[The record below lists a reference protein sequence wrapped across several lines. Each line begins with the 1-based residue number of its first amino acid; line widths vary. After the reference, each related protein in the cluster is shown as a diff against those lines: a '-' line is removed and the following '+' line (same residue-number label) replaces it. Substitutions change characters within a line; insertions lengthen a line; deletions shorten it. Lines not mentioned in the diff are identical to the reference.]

1 MVVPRQEIKAVVRF
15 TEHLRAP
22 ELSNPSDC
30 AAHSI
35 TALTSRVQSSVN
47 LGGRN
52 RSYSSAVRRLK
63 SKNPEKTHTHTDTVR
78 RSDRWIDG

>member
-1 MVVPRQEIKAVVRF
+1 MKYEYKITKTAPEICECETKSAGDALVVPRQEIKAVVRF

-35 TALTSRVQSSVN
+35 TALTS
-47 LGGRN
+47 
-52 RSYSSAVRRLK
+52 
-63 SKNPEKTHTHTDTVR
+63 
-78 RSDRWIDG
+78 